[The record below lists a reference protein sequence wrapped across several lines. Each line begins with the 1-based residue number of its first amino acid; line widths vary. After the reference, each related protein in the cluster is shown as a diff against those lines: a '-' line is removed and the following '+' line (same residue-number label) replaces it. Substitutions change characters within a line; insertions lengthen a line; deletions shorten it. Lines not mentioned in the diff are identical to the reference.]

1 MRITA
6 EDVAR
11 QAGVSRSA
19 VSRTFTD
26 GASVSPQTRARVL
39 VAAAALGYRPNLI
52 ARGLT
57 GQGTGLV
64 ALVIGAITGPY
75 EAVLLDALSHK
86 LRAGGYWPLL
96 IQNSDSGAAG
106 AGLEEALAYQ
116 VDGAIVA
123 AGSVSRAL
131 AERCIASQ
139 APLVLIGRILP
150 GVAVDAVCCDN
161 GAGMRQLVE
170 CLTERGR
177 RRVAWIGG
185 WSDTF
190 SNVERHGAL
199 VAALARH
206 GLKPVAERSGDYTS
220 ESGLAQGL
228 TLLTAPEPP
237 DAIVCGNDA
246 MALGVLDAARRLGI
260 DVPGRLSVTGFDDIP
275 AAAWEPYQ
283 LTTVRNPVAET
294 VERAFALLERRIGE
308 PGADQITERLAPILA
323 RRRSA

>member
-1 MRITA
+1 MRVTA

-39 VAAAALGYRPNLI
+39 SAATALGYRPNLI

-64 ALVIGAITGPY
+64 ALVIGAIGGPY
-75 EAVLLDALSHK
+75 EAVLLDALSRK
-86 LRAGGYWPLL
+86 LRGGGYWPLL
-96 IQNSDSGAAG
+96 IQNGAGEAAG
-106 AGLEEALAYQ
+106 EGLEEALAYQ

-131 AERCIASQ
+131 AERCIASR

-150 GVAVDAVCCDN
+150 GVGVDAVCCDN
-161 GAGMRQLVE
+161 AAGMDQLVE
-170 CLTERGR
+170 GLMR
-177 RRVAWIGG
+177 RNRRKVAWIGG

-206 GLKPVAERSGDYTS
+206 GLRPVAQRSGDYTH
-220 ESGLAQGL
+220 ESGLSQGL

-246 MALGVLDAARRLGI
+246 MALGVLDAARRLGV
-260 DVPGRLSVTGFDDIP
+260 DVPGQLSVTGFDDIP

-283 LTTVRNPVAET
+283 LTTVRNPVGET
-294 VERAFALLERRIGE
+294 VERAFALLERRIAD
-308 PGADQITERLAPILA
+308 PGAEQVTERLAPVMVQ
-323 RRRSA
+323 RRSA